1 MSSLTLF
8 EAAGLESACALL
20 DRIGRR
26 CGQAQAQLSGATA
39 SPRAPP
45 PQPVAVDSLPQQLQ
59 PGRMATALAD
69 WIVGHMLQTQI
80 SGQGSVAAHAA
91 GWTTHKA
98 GGIPSV
104 LGGGVV
110 QCQGIGRST
119 VGDSHDTRTV
129 GGPCFQDGVMPPLPL
144 RCHLLIGPPGSGK
157 TTLAHQLAPLLQGAN
172 GEPGLVLST
181 DAIREELFGDAAVQG
196 PWEEIRAVLLQR
208 LNAAVAAGTPVIIDA
223 THARRP
229 WRLMYT
235 QVLQLPRPVE
245 WIGWWLTTKREQCKA
260 WALRRD
266 RPVPEAVIEEFHA
279 SLNNRF
285 FKPDRAEGFAAIVA
299 LNPAA
304 GEGSTDDDLRHRLA
318 GLAGRIRNARNRQR
332 AIEPQLHRYSR
343 LLDLERLLFLVRL
356 LTSFNGLDASDPGT
370 AAELL
375 RICNPAPE
383 GDLAERAAA
392 YLASWKDV
400 HGGNS
405 DGYGD
410 VEAIRADLAWLE
422 ANGFFRLDWQ
432 ARPPIDPGSG
442 GPVQGSSI
450 NGGYP
455 ALASREVFQR
465 VFTLLRHILQE
476 PFDAPELAPAAEP
489 TAQAP
494 PRAKRARR
502 SREEFSP
509 LYRHLIARLD
519 DLEGSYRSDQEAAL
533 RYDIEHILIPYG
545 FLAPVKGRPQSRRQ
559 GYAIGTALL
568 SADQLQEVHAQL
580 KASLDRLSDQ
590 SQKPLL
596 RSLEERL
603 QRVGLLNAAGTPS
616 RRVQAKRALAHR
628 SFTEEKPGTLA
639 DPEMAARVERAIV
652 DRRRVWL
659 RHLPDPVTDEQRQ
672 RGDDG
677 RFRAWPLQLLFHNIS
692 WYLAFE
698 TFQIGRRD
706 GLGLIRILRVDR
718 LVLLNDDGNAR
729 RGTDQ
734 EHEGALE
741 RLQRLL
747 HVCGGLYFGE
757 SIDDQQTVIAPVSG
771 RRVEPPWG
779 VMRFS
784 CTPQVF
790 QLIREEPNRFPP
802 EHTAYAMSIPG
813 DGGLRSGLLH
823 TLPPNPASD
832 SHPYPVEIR
841 LPIWTLERDWDLR
854 NWLFR
859 WGAGIR
865 IEQPLDL
872 RELQLNQAREVV
884 GLLQG

>member
-1 MSSLTLF
+1 MTP
-8 EAAGLESACALL
+8 A
-20 DRIGRR
+20 
-26 CGQAQAQLSGATA
+26 
-39 SPRAPP
+39 
-45 PQPVAVDSLPQQLQ
+45 
-59 PGRMATALAD
+59 
-69 WIVGHMLQTQI
+69 
-80 SGQGSVAAHAA
+80 
-91 GWTTHKA
+91 
-98 GGIPSV
+98 
-104 LGGGVV
+104 
-110 QCQGIGRST
+110 
-119 VGDSHDTRTV
+119 
-129 GGPCFQDGVMPPLPL
+129 PL

-157 TTLAHQLAPLLQGAN
+157 TTLAHQLAPLLQAAN

-181 DAIREELFGDAAVQG
+181 DAIREELFGDAGVQG
-196 PWEEIRAVLLQR
+196 PWEEIRALLLQR

-229 WRLMYT
+229 WRLLYT
-235 QVLQLPRPVE
+235 QVLQLPQPVE
-245 WIGWWLTTKREQCKA
+245 WIGWWLTTPLKQCKA
-260 WALRRD
+260 WAVRRD

-279 SLNNRF
+279 SIKNRF
-285 FKPDRAEGFAAIVA
+285 FKPGRAEGFAAVVP

-304 GEGSTDDDLRHRLA
+304 GEGTTDADLRQRLA
-318 GLAGRIRNARNRQR
+318 GLDASIRNALNRQR

-343 LLDLERLLFLVRL
+343 LLDLERLLFLIRL
-356 LTSFNGLDASDPGT
+356 LTNFNGLDASDPGT

-375 RICNPAPE
+375 KICNPAPQ

-392 YLASWKDV
+392 YLASWTDV

-432 ARPPIDPGSG
+432 ADQPIDLGNA
-442 GPVQGSSI
+442 GPVQGSCV

-476 PFDAPELAPAAEP
+476 PFDA
-489 TAQAP
+489 
-494 PRAKRARR
+494 
-502 SREEFSP
+502 REGGEADTLHS
-509 LYRHLIARLD
+509 HLIERLSAI
-519 DLEGSYRSDQEAAL
+519 EGSYSSDQQDSL
-533 RYDIEHILIPYG
+533 RKDIELVLAAYG
-545 FLAPVKGRPQSRRQ
+545 FLPQVKGRPQSRRQ

-568 SADQLQEVHAQL
+568 SADQLLEVHAQL

-596 RSLEERL
+596 LSLEDRL
-603 QRVGLLNAAGTPS
+603 QRAGILRADGRPD
-616 RRVQAKRALAHR
+616 RLRQPKRALAHR

-639 DPEMAARVERAIV
+639 EAEMSARVERAIR

-659 RHLPDPVTDEQRQ
+659 RHLPDPVSEQQRQ

-698 TFQIGRRD
+698 TVSIGRSD

-718 LVLLNDDGNAR
+718 LVLLNEDGNAR
-729 RGTDQ
+729 RSTDQ
-734 EHEGALE
+734 EHEHALE
-741 RLQRLL
+741 RLQRLQF
-747 HVCGGLYFGE
+747 VCGGLYFGE
-757 SIDDQQTVIAPVSG
+757 SIDDQLAVMTPSSG
-771 RRVEPPWG
+771 RSVKPPWG
-779 VMRFS
+779 VLRFS

-790 QLIREEPNRFPP
+790 QLIREEPRRFPP
-802 EHTAYAMSIPG
+802 EHTA
-813 DGGLRSGLLH
+813 H
-823 TLPPNPASD
+823 TNLPPNPPGD
-832 SHPYPVEIR
+832 THPHPVEIR
-841 LPIWTLERDWDLR
+841 LPSWTLERDWDLR

-865 IEQPLDL
+865 IEQPLEL
-872 RELQLNQAREVV
+872 RELQLQQAREVV
-884 GLLQG
+884 ALHRRSSSTKEE